1 MSSGPKPKL
10 RVSFVVPRY
19 GLEIIGGAE
28 NATRM
33 LAEALVAQNSAQVE
47 ILTTTAMA
55 IDTWENAYPAS
66 NEVLNGVT
74 VKRFAV
80 TSGRTPNFS
89 QATKRTLA
97 SPRSQSV
104 GEATEF
110 IRLQGPVSDG
120 LTNAVELCESDA
132 LVFYP
137 YLYHPTVEGI
147 LRGRLPT
154 IMHPAAHQEPVL
166 NLPIFESVFQK
177 VSAVVYHTEA
187 ERDLIESHF
196 QVAHK
201 PSLDLGMGFRQF
213 NGIPG
218 DIVTRL
224 GLSRDRYLLCLGRV
238 DAPKGTTLL
247 VNMFNE
253 FKNRNESDLKL
264 VLAGP
269 VSILPNV
276 VDDVLVLGPISEADK
291 AALLS
296 GAIALISPS
305 AFESFSIV
313 LIEAW
318 SYRKPVLV
326 NAACLPTVEQARN
339 SGGGLIFSGYE
350 SFEVAI
356 RRIQSDPSL
365 NTFLGNAGYNYVM
378 SRYQWPQ
385 LIERYTKFIQKVV
398 DNHSKS

>member
-1 MSSGPKPKL
+1 MSSRPKPKL
-10 RVSFVVPRY
+10 RISFVVPRY

-33 LAEALVAQNSAQVE
+33 IAEELVAQNAAQVE
-47 ILTTTAMA
+47 VLSTTAMA
-55 IDTWENAYPAS
+55 IDTWENAYPARD
-66 NEVLNGVT
+66 EVLNGVT
-74 VKRFAV
+74 VRRFAV
-80 TSGRTPNFS
+80 TSGRIPNFP
-89 QATKRTLA
+89 QATKRILA

-104 GEATEF
+104 DEAKEF
-110 IRLQGPVSDG
+110 IHLQGPVSDG
-120 LTNAVELCESDA
+120 LINAIEQSRSDA
-132 LVFYP
+132 LIFYP
-137 YLYHPTVEGI
+137 YLYHPTVEGV
-147 LRGRLPT
+147 LRARIPT

-166 NLPIFESVFQK
+166 NLPIFEDVFK
-177 VSAVVYHTEA
+177 RVSAIVYHTKA
-187 ERDLIESHF
+187 ERDVIESHF

-213 NGIPG
+213 EGIPG

-224 GLSRDRYLLCLGRV
+224 GLSKNRFLLCLGRV
-238 DAPKGTTLL
+238 DAPKGTSLL
-247 VNMFNE
+247 VDMFKE

-269 VSILPNV
+269 VSILPNL

-296 GAIALISPS
+296 NTAALISPS
-305 AFESFSIV
+305 AFESFAIV

-326 NAACLPTVEQARN
+326 NAACLPTAEQATN
-339 SGGGLIFSGYE
+339 SGGGLTFSGYE
-350 SFEVAI
+350 SFEAAI

-365 NTFLGNAGYNYVM
+365 NAFMGNAGYDYVM

-385 LIERYTKFIQKVV
+385 LIERYTKFILKVV
-398 DNHSKS
+398 ENHSKG